1 MSSKMQIWNMAISH
15 LGISKEIASET
26 EQTAEAK
33 ACRRFYETTLK
44 NVLKDHSWPFAS
56 KIATLNLIS
65 SNPNT
70 EWAYSYRYPTD
81 CLFFRRILS
90 GNRNDTPATKVP
102 YAVSQDSSATIIFTD
117 ATNAVAEYTRNIT
130 DESFFSSDFETAV
143 SYRLAYY
150 IAPRLTAGDP
160 FNLGQKALQ
169 SYQIEL
175 SRAVANSFNED
186 QSVEL
191 QDTESVNARN

>member
-1 MSSKMQIWNMAISH
+1 MSSKMQIWNMALSH
-15 LGISKEIASET
+15 LGISKEVASET
-26 EQTAEAK
+26 EQSKEAA
-33 ACRRFYETTLK
+33 ACRRFYETTIK

-56 KIATLNLIS
+56 KIATLNLIT
-65 SNPNT
+65 SNPNS
-70 EWAYSYRYPTD
+70 EWAYSYRYPSD

-102 YAVSQDSSATIIFTD
+102 YAVSQDSSATIIYTD
-117 ATNAVAEYTRNIT
+117 ATNAEAEYTRNIT
-130 DESFFSSDFETAV
+130 DESFFPSDFETAV

-160 FNLGQKALQ
+160 FNLTQKAAQ
-169 SYQIEL
+169 NYQIEL
-175 SRAVANSFNED
+175 SKAVANSFNED

-191 QDTESVNARN
+191 QDTESVSARN

>member
-65 SNPNT
+65 TSPNT

-102 YAVSQDSSATIIFTD
+102 YAISQDASATVIFTD
-117 ATNAVAEYTRNIT
+117 ATNAVAEYTRNVS

-169 SYQIEL
+169 TYQLEL

>member
-143 SYRLAYY
+143 SYRLAHY

-169 SYQIEL
+169 SYQLEL

>member
-102 YAVSQDSSATIIFTD
+102 YAVSQDSSATVIFTD
-117 ATNAVAEYTRNIT
+117 ATNAVAEYTRNVT

-160 FNLGQKALQ
+160 FNLGQKAFQ
-169 SYQIEL
+169 NYQLEL

>member
-143 SYRLAYY
+143 SYRLAHY

-169 SYQIEL
+169 TYQLEL